1 MRSTAQKRE
10 IGQGMQFGV
19 HIDLKRTRR
28 ADTKT
33 ASAVPEKPTTVRRGV
48 GVRCSNRA
56 PRLYRPTNRS
66 RCARD
71 LARESSLFYAS
82 AVDLHRAARGHPITT
97 PAAAC
102 RLPACLR
109 ARQTS
114 GAVRAPAAKQPPAD

>member
-19 HIDLKRTRR
+19 HVDLKRTRH

-33 ASAVPEKPTTVRRGV
+33 GSAVPEKPTTVRHGV
-48 GVRCSNRA
+48 GVRCSNHA
-56 PRLYRPTNRS
+56 PRLYHPTNRS

-71 LARESSLFYAS
+71 LARESSLFLAS
-82 AVDLHRAARGHPITT
+82 IEDLPIAARVHPIAI

-102 RLPACLR
+102 RVR
-109 ARQTS
+109 AR
-114 GAVRAPAAKQPPAD
+114 RL